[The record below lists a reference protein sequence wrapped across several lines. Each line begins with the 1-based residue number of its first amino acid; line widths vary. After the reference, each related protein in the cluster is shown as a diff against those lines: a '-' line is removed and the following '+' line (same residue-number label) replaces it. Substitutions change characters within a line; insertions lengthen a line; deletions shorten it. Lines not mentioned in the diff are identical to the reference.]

1 MAVTVTGGPTAG
13 GKTERVALDSSAG
26 NATAITLPSWV
37 RKCTVQF
44 ADSGGASAEGKVL
57 RGQTQSDGAAMSAHA
72 FPVASGA
79 AYELTI
85 AVGTSRHLG
94 GATFYASG
102 SASGFVY
109 LDLEL

>member
-1 MAVTVTGGPTAG
+1 MAVTVTGGPLAG
-13 GKTERVALDSSAG
+13 GKTERVALGSADD
-26 NATAITLPSWV
+26 ATAITLPTWV

-44 ADSGGASAEGKVL
+44 ANSGGAATAGKVL
-57 RGQTQSDGAAMSAHA
+57 RGQTQSDAAARSAHA

-85 AVGTSRHLG
+85 ATGSNRNLDGAVIYCSTSG
-94 GATFYASG
+94 
-102 SASGFVY
+102 ASGFAY